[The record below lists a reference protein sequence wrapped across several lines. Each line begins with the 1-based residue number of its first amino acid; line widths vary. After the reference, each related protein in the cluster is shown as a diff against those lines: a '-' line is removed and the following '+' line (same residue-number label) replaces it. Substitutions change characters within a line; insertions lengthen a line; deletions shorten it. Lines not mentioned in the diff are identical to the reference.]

1 MTTTDP
7 TTGPTATSTAATET
21 AADIVRSVY
30 RAFTSGDHGLIDRT
44 VRELFADDVV
54 VHEAESLPW
63 GGRYDGLDTVAAMT
77 QGLADPAAP
86 IDVANL
92 SVDELIVDESG
103 APGTAHVVA
112 AVSFPWRG
120 ATTIPMRAL
129 EWFTI
134 RDGKVS
140 EIQVFLWDTGAA
152 VSALGNGAG

>member
-7 TTGPTATSTAATET
+7 TTDPAAATT

-30 RAFTSGDHGLIDRT
+30 RAFTSGDTALIDRT
-44 VRELFADDVV
+44 VRALFADDVV

-86 IDVANL
+86 IDAANL

-103 APGTAHVVA
+103 APGTAHVIA

-120 ATTIPMRAL
+120 TTTVPMKAL
-129 EWFTI
+129 EWFMI

-140 EIQVFLWDTGAA
+140 EIRVFLWDTAAA
-152 VSALGNGAG
+152 VSALGSGDG

>member
-7 TTGPTATSTAATET
+7 TTTGPAVTRTAAE
-21 AADIVRSVY
+21 IVRSVY
-30 RAFTSGDHGLIDRT
+30 RAFTSGDTGLIDRT

-63 GGRYDGLDTVAAMT
+63 GGRYDGLETVAAMT

-86 IDVANL
+86 IDAANL

-103 APGTAHVVA
+103 APGTAHVIA

-120 ATTIPMRAL
+120 ATTIQMRAL

-134 RDGKVS
+134 RHGKVS

>member
-7 TTGPTATSTAATET
+7 TTDPAAATT

-30 RAFTSGDHGLIDRT
+30 RAFTSGDTALIDRT
-44 VRELFADDVV
+44 VRALFADDVV

-86 IDVANL
+86 IDAANL

-103 APGTAHVVA
+103 APGTAHVIA

-120 ATTIPMRAL
+120 TTTVPMKAL

-140 EIQVFLWDTGAA
+140 EIRVFLWDTAAA
-152 VSALGNGAG
+152 VSALGSGDG

>member
-7 TTGPTATSTAATET
+7 TPGPTATSTAATET

>member
-7 TTGPTATSTAATET
+7 TTGPAATSTAAQ
-21 AADIVRSVY
+21 IVRSVY
-30 RAFTSGDHGLIDRT
+30 QAFTSGDPGLIDGT

-86 IDVANL
+86 IDAANL